1 MTARP
6 GQLVKLESGAW
17 AVLREVPVPGLVG
30 RKMLIAMAVDGALQE
45 RLDDPTSTETELPA
59 DAFVAAPSQLQ
70 P

>member
-17 AVLREVPVPGLVG
+17 AVLREVPVPGVLG

-45 RLDDPTSTETELPA
+45 RLDDPTSTETELPPEA
-59 DAFVAAPSQLQ
+59 LAQVASQQ
-70 P
+70 